1 MRSMNVSNATESL
14 QGKVAGVTIVGAG
27 NPGGQPKVL
36 IRGFSTINLSTD
48 PLYVVMG
55 FLWAKE
61 SISLILM
68 RLRALKS

>member
-36 IRGFSTINLSTD
+36 IRGSLPSTC
-48 PLYVVMG
+48 PLTHCMWLMG